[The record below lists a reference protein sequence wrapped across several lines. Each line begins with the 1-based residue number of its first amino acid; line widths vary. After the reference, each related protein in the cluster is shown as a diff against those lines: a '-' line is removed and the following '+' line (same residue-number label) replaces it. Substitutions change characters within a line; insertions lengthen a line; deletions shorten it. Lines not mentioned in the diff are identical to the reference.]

1 MKPSQS
7 LYIDVRGVRY
17 HCRVWEPVADASC
30 GQRADGQ
37 SQAPTLFMLH
47 GWMDVSASF
56 QFLVDAL
63 SDDWRVVAPDWRGF
77 GETDWNTGTSYWFP
91 DYLADLEALLNYFQ
105 PDGQVNLLGHSMG
118 GNIASLY
125 AGIRPARVARLI
137 NVEGFGMRATVPAT
151 APERYARWL
160 DSLGQPPQLRAYA
173 SFEQI
178 AERLQQ
184 QNPRLNAQRALFL
197 ARHWGAMNPS
207 AESADFE
214 PVNRDRVRLRADPRH
229 KLINPLLYQLE
240 EAKACWQRV
249 SAPVLWV
256 TGSDTGTL
264 AQLGID
270 AEEHRQRR
278 LQFPRLQSLE
288 IADAGHMVHHDQPQ
302 ALAQAIEKF
311 L

>member
-17 HCRVWEPVADASC
+17 HCRVWEPVAGASD
-30 GQRADGQ
+30 GQRTDGQ
-37 SQAPTLFMLH
+37 GKAPTLFMLH

-63 SDDWRVVAPDWRGF
+63 SDQWRVVAPDWRGF
-77 GETDWNTGTSYWFP
+77 GETAWNIGTSYWFP
-91 DYLADLEALLNYFQ
+91 DYLADLESLLNYFQ
-105 PDGQVNLLGHSMG
+105 PQGQVNLLGHSMG

-125 AGIRPARVARLI
+125 AGIRPTRVARLI
-137 NVEGFGMRATVPAT
+137 NVEGFGMRATVPAA

-160 DSLGQPPQLRAYA
+160 DALGQPRQLRGYV
-173 SFEQI
+173 SFEQL

-184 QNPRLNAQRALFL
+184 QNPRLNAERALFL
-197 ARHWGAMNPS
+197 ARHWGVMYPS
-207 AESADFE
+207 AASVNDK
-214 PVNRDRVRLRADPRH
+214 PVASDRVRLRADPHH

-270 AEEHRQRR
+270 VKEHRQRR
-278 LQFPRLQSLE
+278 LQFSRLQSIE
-288 IADAGHMVHHDQPQ
+288 IADSGHMVHHDQPE
-302 ALAQAIEKF
+302 ALAQVIEKF